1 MLTRYF
7 SPRRK
12 IWLTSICIGV
22 AVALL
27 AGSIQFMVIYHNR
40 SERFD
45 QIINNVSHYLNSYFA
60 DLSKTIDGLQ
70 PLLDQPCEHIDS
82 GLAASAAFSPNV
94 RAFLL
99 VKNGWKGVLDSFYN
113 SISTEVVLAVEAA
126 GTAR

>member
-1 MLTRYF
+1 
-7 SPRRK
+7 
-12 IWLTSICIGV
+12 
-22 AVALL
+22 
-27 AGSIQFMVIYHNR
+27 MVIYHNR

-45 QIINNVSHYLNSYFA
+45 QIINNVSHYLDSYFA

-99 VKNGWKGVLDSFYN
+99 VK
-113 SISTEVVLAVEAA
+113 
-126 GTAR
+126 TAKRSAHPPPAQWTHRLNN